1 MNDFYVYVYYDP
13 RNLKLF
19 YVGKGKGKRKQSHL
33 RDYSQSEKVEIIRAI
48 EAENLEPVIKV
59 IAKDLSEEEALLIES
74 TLIWEHFDNLSNRVK
89 GNYSKHFRPG
99 NTLHKDIQ
107 GFDYKNNIYYVN
119 VGEGEHRDWIDCAQ
133 YNFICAG
140 GDPKWSDPLL
150 RLQEGDIILAYL
162 KSKGYVGLGRVVQKR
177 EKAIDFKVNGERL
190 INLKEKLY
198 QKNIFENSD
207 DDDLAQYCVGVE
219 WLKKLEK
226 NAAIWEKNRNLF
238 TTQQVVASMLNQ
250 PATIEYLS
258 KEFGVDIFGLI
269 DG

>member
-1 MNDFYVYVYYDP
+1 
-13 RNLKLF
+13 
-19 YVGKGKGKRKQSHL
+19 
-33 RDYSQSEKVEIIRAI
+33 
-48 EAENLEPVIKV
+48 
-59 IAKDLSEEEALLIES
+59 
-74 TLIWEHFDNLSNRVK
+74 
-89 GNYSKHFRPG
+89 
-99 NTLHKDIQ
+99 
-107 GFDYKNNIYYVN
+107 
-119 VGEGEHRDWIDCAQ
+119 
-133 YNFICAG
+133 
-140 GDPKWSDPLL
+140 
-150 RLQEGDIILAYL
+150 LQEGDIILAYL